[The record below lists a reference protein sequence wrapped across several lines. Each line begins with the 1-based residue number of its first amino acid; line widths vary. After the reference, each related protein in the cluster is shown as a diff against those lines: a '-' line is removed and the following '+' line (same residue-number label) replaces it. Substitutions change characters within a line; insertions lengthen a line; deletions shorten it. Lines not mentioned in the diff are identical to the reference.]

1 MIRPENKKY
10 YGRQWKELSS
20 ELTKRVGHCVNC
32 GKCKMPLNPL
42 TVHHMDF
49 KPYNNESSNLLV
61 LCARCHLRLHGRVH
75 KYGRNTNEQMEL
87 FYESS
92 K

>member
-10 YGRQWKELSS
+10 YGWKWKEISKSLI
-20 ELTKRVGHCVNC
+20 KQVGHCVKC
-32 GKCKMPLNPL
+32 GRGKMPLNPL

-49 KPYNNESSNLLV
+49 DPANNVSSNLLV
-61 LCARCHLRLHGRVH
+61 LCARCHLREHGRIC
-75 KYGRNTNEQMEL
+75 KYGRDTNCQMEM
-87 FYESS
+87 FA